1 MDACEEIRL
10 KQPNKQRWAQAL
22 KPSTGP
28 LFELTVCCREPRG
41 PDPLLHG
48 AQGGATFSLTDRAH
62 PHGAADDELDA
73 EGEDDED
80 DEGEDLA
87 GMLNKEKARRKAV
100 DDDDDDDL
108 DADDRD
114 AERGKRRR
122 VADYDDDDD
131 DE

>member
-1 MDACEEIRL
+1 MRGDQAEAAKEAEVG
-10 KQPNKQRWAQAL
+10 QPL
-22 KPSTGP
+22 MLSTGP
-28 LFELTVCCREPRG
+28 LSELMVCCRAPRG

-80 DEGEDLA
+80 DEPEDLA

-100 DDDDDDDL
+100 DDDDDDL

-114 AERGKRRR
+114 ADRGKRRR

-131 DE
+131 DDE